1 MFYVCKKKMKIILH
15 RKLALLLYQR
25 TVLIIV
31 VLLILSSCASEQKN
45 TNEVNLYSQRHYTVD
60 EMQYEAFEKETGI
73 KVNVI
78 KANAD
83 ELIERLKNEGS
94 KSPADLF
101 ISVDAGKL
109 QKASELDL
117 LQKISND
124 KINSN
129 ISDDLKDIN
138 GFWVP
143 ITYRARILVY
153 SKDRVKAEDLS
164 TYSSLTDD
172 KWKNKILVRSSSNAY
187 NQALLSSIVANKGIE
202 SATNWTSSLVENFAR
217 DPKGNDRDQ
226 VKAIA
231 SGQGDIAIVNS
242 YYIGLLLSS
251 EKEEELNAGK
261 SVGVFFPNQAEDES
275 GTHINISGIG
285 LAKNSPNRDNA
296 LKLIEFL
303 TGESAQRRYVNT
315 SFEYPVNPNV
325 NPSDI
330 VSNWGEFKRDKL
342 DLNQL
347 GVFRKK
353 AIEIFDKSAWK

>member
-1 MFYVCKKKMKIILH
+1 MRRITFIIS
-15 RKLALLLYQR
+15 A
-25 TVLIIV
+25 
-31 VLLILSSCASEQKN
+31 LLILASCTNGKN
-45 TNEVNLYSQRHYTVD
+45 PSNEVNLYSQRHYTVD
-60 EMQYEAFEKETGI
+60 EKQYEAFEQQTGI

-94 KSPADLF
+94 NSPADLF

-109 QKASELDL
+109 QKASELGL
-117 LQKISND
+117 LQKISNS

-129 ISDDLKDIN
+129 ISDDLKDVN

-153 SKDRVKAEDLS
+153 SKDRVSAQQLS
-164 TYSSLTDD
+164 TYSSLTDE

-187 NQALLSSIVANKGIE
+187 NQALLSSIVANKGVE
-202 SATNWTSSLVENFAR
+202 NATNWASSLVENFAR

-231 SGQGDIAIVNS
+231 AGQGDIAIVNS

-251 EKEEELNAGK
+251 EKEEELKAGK
-261 SVGVFFPNQAEDES
+261 SVGVFFPNQAEGES

-285 LAKNSPNRDNA
+285 LAKNSPNKENA

-303 TGESAQRRYVNT
+303 TDEPAQRRYVNT

-325 NPSDI
+325 KPSDI
-330 VSNWGEFKRDKL
+330 VSNWGGFKRDTL

-353 AIEIFDKSAWK
+353 AIEIFDTSAWK

>member
-1 MFYVCKKKMKIILH
+1 MKIILH
-15 RKLALLLYQR
+15 RKMGVLLAQR
-25 TVLIIV
+25 TTLIIV
-31 VLLILSSCASEQKN
+31 AFLALSSCNTEQK
-45 TNEVNLYSQRHYTVD
+45 TSNEVNLYSQRHYTVD
-60 EMQYEAFEKETGI
+60 EKQYEAFELETGI

-83 ELIERLKNEGS
+83 ELIERLKNEGTN
-94 KSPADLF
+94 SPADLF

-117 LQKISND
+117 LQKITNE

-143 ITYRARILVY
+143 ITYRARVLVY
-153 SKDRVKAEDLS
+153 SKDRVNAEELS

-172 KWKNKILVRSSSNAY
+172 KWRNKILVRSSSNAY
-187 NQALLSSIVANKGIE
+187 NQALLSSIVANKGGE
-202 SATNWTSSLVENFAR
+202 SATNWASSLVENFAR

-231 SGQGDIAIVNS
+231 AGQGDIAIVNS

-251 EKEEELNAGK
+251 EKEEELKAGK
-261 SVGVFFPNQAEDES
+261 SVGVFFPNQGEGEG

-285 LAKNSPNRDNA
+285 LAKNAPNKENA

-303 TGESAQRRYVNT
+303 TEESAQNRYVNT

-325 NPSDI
+325 KPSDI
-330 VSNWGEFKRDKL
+330 VSNWGEFKRDEL

-347 GVFRKK
+347 GFFRKR
-353 AIEIFDKSAWK
+353 AIEIFDKSGWK

>member
-1 MFYVCKKKMKIILH
+1 MRRITFIISS
-15 RKLALLLYQR
+15 
-25 TVLIIV
+25 
-31 VLLILSSCASEQKN
+31 LLILASCTSEKK
-45 TNEVNLYSQRHYTVD
+45 TSNEVNLYSQRHYTVD
-60 EMQYEAFEKETGI
+60 EKQYEAFEQETGI

-83 ELIERLKNEGS
+83 ELIERLKNEGEN
-94 KSPADLF
+94 SPADLF

-109 QKASELDL
+109 QRASELDL
-117 LQKISND
+117 LQKISNE

-153 SKDRVKAEDLS
+153 SKDRVNPKELS
-164 TYSSLTDD
+164 TYSSLTDK

-187 NQALLSSIVANKGIE
+187 NQALLSSIIANKGVE
-202 SATNWTSSLVENFAR
+202 SAANWASGLVKNFAR

-231 SGQGDIAIVNS
+231 AGQGDIAIVNS

-251 EKEEELNAGK
+251 EKEEELKAGK
-261 SVGVFFPNQAEDES
+261 SVGVFFPNQAAGES
-275 GTHINISGIG
+275 GSHINISGIG
-285 LAKNSPNRDNA
+285 LAKNAPNKENA
-296 LKLIEFL
+296 IKLIEFL
-303 TGESAQRRYVNT
+303 TSEVAQNRYVNT
-315 SFEYPVNPNV
+315 SYEYPVNPNV
-325 NPSDI
+325 KPSNI
-330 VSNWGEFKRDKL
+330 VSGWGEFNRDKL

-353 AIEIFDKSAWK
+353 ALETFDKSGWK